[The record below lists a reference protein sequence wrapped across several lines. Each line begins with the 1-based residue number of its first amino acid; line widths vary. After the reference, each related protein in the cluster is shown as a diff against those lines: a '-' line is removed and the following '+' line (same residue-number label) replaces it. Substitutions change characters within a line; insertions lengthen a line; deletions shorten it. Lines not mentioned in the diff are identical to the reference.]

1 VVTEDVFDA
10 NEGGTSFDFIRPA
23 TQPSTIILVYG
34 ALSHLENSIMT
45 RKSRGWLIA
54 SAILSLLV
62 GLVALSSPLLF
73 SVLIV
78 QVLGAFALASG
89 LISLFLAIFGKDV
102 APRGFNALFAL
113 IRIGA
118 GIALLSCVR
127 SGLNL
132 ITLIFATYLTVEGI
146 FGIFGALKIRQ
157 QDGWIFMLLNGIVT
171 LALGIMVYA
180 HWPSGSARILGVFFG
195 ISLLFHGLSQLML
208 GLYASKTVA

>member
-1 VVTEDVFDA
+1 GEKQDGADVSSDLSSEA
-10 NEGGTSFDFIRPA
+10 LGEGGSLAEGGGRPSPKWA
-23 TQPSTIILVYG
+23 RHQPRTRTTPPALTIILVCR
-34 ALSHLENSIMT
+34 ALSRLENSTMT

-54 SAILSLLV
+54 SAILSILV

-78 QVLGAFALASG
+78 QLLGAFAFASG

-118 GIALLSCVR
+118 GVALLSCVR

-132 ITLIFATYLTVEGI
+132 ITLIFATYLTVEG
-146 FGIFGALKIRQ
+146 
-157 QDGWIFMLLNGIVT
+157 
-171 LALGIMVYA
+171 
-180 HWPSGSARILGVFFG
+180 
-195 ISLLFHGLSQLML
+195 
-208 GLYASKTVA
+208 

>member
-1 VVTEDVFDA
+1 
-10 NEGGTSFDFIRPA
+10 
-23 TQPSTIILVYG
+23 
-34 ALSHLENSIMT
+34 MT

-62 GLVALSSPLLF
+62 GLAALSSPLLF

-78 QVLGAFALASG
+78 QLLGAFAFASG

-118 GIALLSCVR
+118 GVALLSCVR

-146 FGIFGALKIRQ
+146 FGIFGALKIRHQ
-157 QDGWIFMLLNGIVT
+157 GGWIFMLLNGIVT

-180 HWPSGSARILGVFFG
+180 HWPSGSARILGLFFG

-208 GLYASKTVA
+208 GLAASKAVA

>member
-1 VVTEDVFDA
+1 
-10 NEGGTSFDFIRPA
+10 
-23 TQPSTIILVYG
+23 
-34 ALSHLENSIMT
+34 MT

-54 SAILSLLV
+54 SAILSLLM

-73 SVLIV
+73 SVLVV
-78 QVLGAFALASG
+78 QLLGIFAFVSG

-102 APRGFNALFAL
+102 SPRGFNALFAL

-146 FGIFGALKIRQ
+146 FGIFGALKSRQ
-157 QDGWIFMLLNGIVT
+157 QGGWIFMLLNGIVT

-180 HWPSGSARILGVFFG
+180 HWPSGAARFLGLFFG
-195 ISLLFHGLSQLML
+195 ISLLCHGFSQLML
-208 GLYASKTVA
+208 GLAASKSAS

>member
-1 VVTEDVFDA
+1 
-10 NEGGTSFDFIRPA
+10 
-23 TQPSTIILVYG
+23 
-34 ALSHLENSIMT
+34 MT

-62 GLVALSSPLLF
+62 GLVALSSPFLF
-73 SVLIV
+73 SLLIV
-78 QVLGAFALASG
+78 QFLGAFAFASG

-118 GIALLSCVR
+118 GVALLSCVR

-146 FGIFGALKIRQ
+146 FGIFGALKIRK
-157 QDGWIFMLLNGIVT
+157 QDGRGIEYFYGWDRTRGNTIKSFFTQQIQNV
-171 LALGIMVYA
+171 
-180 HWPSGSARILGVFFG
+180 SILPTKFTPRAVVEF
-195 ISLLFHGLSQLML
+195 
-208 GLYASKTVA
+208 

>member
-1 VVTEDVFDA
+1 
-10 NEGGTSFDFIRPA
+10 
-23 TQPSTIILVYG
+23 
-34 ALSHLENSIMT
+34 MT

-54 SAILSLLV
+54 SAILSIVV

-78 QVLGAFALASG
+78 QLLGAFVLAG
-89 LISLFLAIFGKDV
+89 GVISLFVSIFGKDV
-102 APRGFNALFAL
+102 GPRGFNALFAL

-118 GIALLSCVR
+118 GVALLSCVR

-146 FGIFGALKIRQ
+146 FGIWGALKIRQ
-157 QDGWIFMLLNGIVT
+157 QDGWLFMLFNGMVT
-171 LALGIMVYA
+171 LVLGIMVYA
-180 HWPSGSARILGVFFG
+180 HWPSGSARILGLFFG

-208 GLYASKTVA
+208 SLAASKTVA

>member
-1 VVTEDVFDA
+1 M
-10 NEGGTSFDFIRPA
+10 N
-23 TQPSTIILVYG
+23 
-34 ALSHLENSIMT
+34 

-54 SAILSLLV
+54 SAILSILV

-78 QVLGAFALASG
+78 QLLGAFAFASG

-118 GIALLSCVR
+118 GVALLSCVR

-146 FGIFGALKIRQ
+146 FGIWGAFKIRQ
-157 QDGWIFMLLNGIVT
+157 QDGWLFMLFNGLVT
-171 LALGIMVYA
+171 LVLGIMVYA
-180 HWPSGSARILGVFFG
+180 HWPSGSARILGLFFG

-208 GLYASKTVA
+208 GLAASKTSA

>member
-1 VVTEDVFDA
+1 VTR
-10 NEGGTSFDFIRPA
+10 N
-23 TQPSTIILVYG
+23 
-34 ALSHLENSIMT
+34 
-45 RKSRGWLIA
+45 SRGRLIA
-54 SAILSLLV
+54 GAVLSLLV
-62 GLVALSSPLLF
+62 GLLALSSPFLF

-78 QVLGAFALASG
+78 QLLGAFALASG
-89 LISLFLAIFGKDV
+89 LISLFLAVFGKEV

-157 QDGWIFMLLNGIVT
+157 QDGWFFMLLNGVVT

-180 HWPSGSARILGVFFG
+180 HWPSGSARILGLFFG
-195 ISLLFHGLSQLML
+195 ISLLLHGFSQLML
-208 GLYASKTVA
+208 GLAASKTVA

>member
-1 VVTEDVFDA
+1 M
-10 NEGGTSFDFIRPA
+10 N
-23 TQPSTIILVYG
+23 
-34 ALSHLENSIMT
+34 

-54 SAILSLLV
+54 SAILSILV

-78 QVLGAFALASG
+78 QLLGAFAFASG

-102 APRGFNALFAL
+102 SPRGFNALFAL

-118 GIALLSCVR
+118 GVALLSCVR

-146 FGIFGALKIRQ
+146 FGIWGAFKIRQ
-157 QDGWIFMLLNGIVT
+157 QDGWLFMLFNGLVT
-171 LALGIMVYA
+171 LVLGIMVYA
-180 HWPSGSARILGVFFG
+180 HWPSGSARILGLFFG
-195 ISLLFHGLSQLML
+195 ISLLFNGLSQLML
-208 GLYASKTVA
+208 GLAASKTVT

>member
-1 VVTEDVFDA
+1 VTR
-10 NEGGTSFDFIRPA
+10 N
-23 TQPSTIILVYG
+23 
-34 ALSHLENSIMT
+34 
-45 RKSRGWLIA
+45 SRGWLIA
-54 SAILSLLV
+54 GAVLSLLV
-62 GLVALSSPLLF
+62 GLLALSSPFLF

-78 QVLGAFALASG
+78 QLLGAFALASG
-89 LISLFLAIFGKDV
+89 LISLFLAVFGKEV

-157 QDGWIFMLLNGIVT
+157 QDGWFFMLLNGVVT

-180 HWPSGSARILGVFFG
+180 HWPSGSARILGLFFG
-195 ISLLFHGLSQLML
+195 ISLLLHGFSQLML
-208 GLYASKTVA
+208 GLAASKTVA